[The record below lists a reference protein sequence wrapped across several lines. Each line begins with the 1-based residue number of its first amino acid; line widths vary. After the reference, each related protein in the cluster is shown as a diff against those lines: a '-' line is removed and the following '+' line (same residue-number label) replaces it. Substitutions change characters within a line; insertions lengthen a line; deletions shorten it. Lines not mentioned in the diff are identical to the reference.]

1 MICYIIYSTL
11 NYFFSIISAW
21 HHCDME
27 SGMYL
32 IHYLIHITILYKVDF
47 KILAGTQTPSEG
59 SKVPAGLL

>member
-1 MICYIIYSTL
+1 
-11 NYFFSIISAW
+11 
-21 HHCDME
+21 
-27 SGMYL
+27 MYL